1 MNRINK
7 IRLFLVEFLAICL
20 IVLVTELLSDVFV
33 KNDLINKE
41 IFLKTLYRALRIAIF
56 IRTLLFGLEYF
67 DKFRKKKKST

>member
-1 MNRINK
+1 MKNK

-20 IVLVTELLSDVFV
+20 IVLVSEILLDVFV

-56 IRTLLFGLEYF
+56 LRTLLLGLEYF
-67 DKFRKKKKST
+67 DKFRKKST